1 MNKCKVVH
9 LLSVLSPVSFTRLL
23 FPLGCGC
30 LPGQCQGLQACQ
42 VAADGTYFG
51 DLCPGRGSYLWV
63 QYLCRE
69 GESPAC
75 RGAGIPFLFPSHV

>member
-1 MNKCKVVH
+1 MSKCKVVH
-9 LLSVLSPVSFTRLL
+9 LLSLVSFTRLL
-23 FPLGCGC
+23 FPLGHGR

-51 DLCPGRGSYLWV
+51 DLCPSRGSYLWV

-75 RGAGIPFLFPSHV
+75 LGVGIPFLLPSHV